1 MPARLHDQLEA
12 WARRRPAPAGSLA
25 EGAAALAD
33 WHAAAGGWLG
43 DLAQASPAA
52 ADARIAWRAQ
62 VRRATSKLVRR
73 HADELDR
80 LIATPD
86 ASGAIDELAAAL
98 PGLVAGRAEQAEDAA
113 RPLASK
119 IGVEYKAAVVLAELL
134 AAPGP
139 GRRLLHGSRRPRPR
153 SLELLPVFER
163 DGAVE
168 LAGARVRRH
177 GPAAVVELASPDA
190 LNAESD
196 PVLDALEICVDL
208 ALLDPG
214 ALVGVLRGAPVTN
227 RKYAGKR
234 VFCSGLHLTELYEG
248 RLSYLYY
255 VRRELGLV
263 SKLLRGLA
271 LADEPTDHDLARSSA
286 LRLLRTGSVNR
297 EPEEPEEIE
306 KPWIAAVETHAI
318 GGGCQLL
325 LVMDAVLAAQGSFLT
340 LPARREGIIPGAA
353 NLRLPRLVGERTAR
367 RMILMDRRLPADGP
381 EVAGLV
387 DEIVPPEQMDRAID
401 AAVDGLTSSG
411 LVSLAGNRKALRL
424 GQEPEDVFQAYMA
437 HFALAQA
444 DCHFSP
450 ALTQNLERHWM
461 RRPGAAPPE
470 AAP

>member
-1 MPARLHDQLEA
+1 LPARLHDQLEA
-12 WARRRPAPAGSLA
+12 WARARPAPAGSLA
-25 EGAAALAD
+25 RDAAALA
-33 WHAAAGGWLG
+33 
-43 DLAQASPAA
+43 
-52 ADARIAWRAQ
+52 AWRAQ
-62 VRRATSKLVRR
+62 VRRGTAELVRR
-73 HADELDR
+73 HIDEIDR
-80 LIATPD
+80 AIATPD

-98 PGLVAGRAEQAEDAA
+98 PGLVASRAERAEDAA

-119 IGVEYKAAVVLAELL
+119 IGVEYKDAVVLAELL
-134 AAPGP
+134 AAPRP

-153 SLELLPVFER
+153 SLELLPAFQR
-163 DGAVE
+163 DGAIE
-168 LAGARVRRH
+168 LVGARVRRH
-177 GPAAVVELASPDA
+177 GPAAVVELASVDA

-214 ALVGVLRGAPVTN
+214 IEVGVLRGAPVTS

-234 VFCSGLHLTELYEG
+234 VFCSGLNLTELYEG

-263 SKLLRGLA
+263 SKLFRGLTF
-271 LADEPTDHDLARSSA
+271 ADGPDHDH
-286 LRLLRTGSVNR
+286 
-297 EPEEPEEIE
+297 EIE

-325 LVMDAVLAAQGSFLT
+325 LVMDVVLAAQDSFLT
-340 LPARREGIIPGAA
+340 LPARREGIIPGVA

-367 RMILMDRRLPADGP
+367 RMILMDLRLPADSP
-381 EVAGLV
+381 EAAGLV
-387 DEIVPPEQMDRAID
+387 DELVPPEQMDRAIE

-450 ALTQNLERHWM
+450 ALIQNLERHWM
-461 RRPGAAPPE
+461 RRRAAPSE

>member
-1 MPARLHDQLEA
+1 MPARLHDQLEE
-12 WARRRPAPAGSLA
+12 WARKRPSPIGSL
-25 EGAAALAD
+25 GRDAAALAE

-43 DLAQASPAA
+43 DLALATPAA
-52 ADARIAWRAQ
+52 ADARASWRAQ
-62 VRRATSKLVRR
+62 VRRATAELVRR
-73 HADELDR
+73 HVDELDR
-80 LIATPD
+80 IIATPD
-86 ASGAIDELAAAL
+86 AAGAIDELAAAL
-98 PGLVAGRAEQAEDAA
+98 PGLVAGSEQRAEDAA

-134 AAPGP
+134 AAPRP

-153 SLELLPVFER
+153 SLELLPAFQR

-168 LAGARVRRH
+168 LAGARVRRR
-177 GPAAVVELASPDA
+177 GPAAIVELASADS

-196 PVLDALEICVDL
+196 PILDALEICVDL

-214 ALVGVLRGAPVTN
+214 IEVGVLRGAPVTH

-234 VFCSGLHLTELYEG
+234 VFCSGLHLTELYQG

-263 SKLLRGLA
+263 SKLFRGLTF
-271 LADEPTDHDLARSSA
+271 ADGQP
-286 LRLLRTGSVNR
+286 G
-297 EPEEPEEIE
+297 IE

-325 LVMDAVLAAQGSFLT
+325 LVMDVVLAEQGSFLT

-353 NLRLPRLVGERTAR
+353 NLRLPRLVGERIAR
-367 RMILMDRRLPADGP
+367 RMILRDLRLPAESPDA
-381 EVAGLV
+381 AGLV
-387 DEIVPPEQMDRAID
+387 DELVPPGQMDGAID
-401 AAVDGLTSSG
+401 AAVADLTSSG

-437 HFALAQA
+437 HFALTQA

-450 ALTQNLERHWM
+450 ALVRNLERHWM
-461 RRPGAAPPE
+461 RRREDVPAE

>member
-1 MPARLHDQLEA
+1 MPSRVHDQLDA
-12 WARRRPAPAGSLA
+12 WARRRPSLSGSLDCDA
-25 EGAAALAD
+25 DALAA
-33 WHAAAGGWLG
+33 WHAAAGSWLG
-43 DLAQASPAA
+43 DLAAASAQA
-52 ADARIAWRAQ
+52 ADARASWRAQ
-62 VRRATSKLVRR
+62 VRQATAALVRR
-73 HADELDR
+73 HVEELDG
-80 LIATPD
+80 IIETPD
-86 ASGAIDELAAAL
+86 AAGAIDELAAAL
-98 PGLVAGRAEQAEDAA
+98 PGLVASSAERAEDAT

-119 IGVEYKAAVVLAELL
+119 LGVEYKAAVVLAELL
-134 AAPGP
+134 AAPRP

-153 SLELLPVFER
+153 SLELLPAFQR
-163 DGAVE
+163 SGAVE
-168 LAGARVRRH
+168 LGGARVRRR
-177 GPAAVVELASPDA
+177 GPAAVVELASADA

-214 ALVGVLRGAPVTN
+214 VEVGVLRGAPVTS

-263 SKLLRGLA
+263 SKLFRGLA
-271 LADEPTDHDLARSSA
+271 FAGGLPDH
-286 LRLLRTGSVNR
+286 
-297 EPEEPEEIE
+297 EIE

-325 LVMDAVLAAQGSFLT
+325 LVMDVVLAEQGSFLT

-353 NLRLPRLVGERTAR
+353 NLRLPRLVGERAAR
-367 RMILMDRRLPADGP
+367 RMILMDHRLPAESPDA
-381 EVAGLV
+381 AGLI
-387 DEIVPPEQMDRAID
+387 DELVPPGPMGEAMDEAID
-401 AAVDGLTSSG
+401 AAVAGLTSSG
-411 LVSLAGNRKALRL
+411 LVSVAGNRKALRL

-450 ALTQNLERHWM
+450 ALVANLERHWM
-461 RRPGAAPPE
+461 RRRDAVPPE